1 MSTLTENMAINLL
14 GLEKDLWDKTDDGE
28 RKSYGSAMLYFAAF
42 FSLACIASV
51 YLLYLISGSYLVS
64 IFAGLML
71 ALIIGS
77 VVRFSLIILRRSIFD
92 EPKVAAPQQKL
103 PDPVVEDKP
112 VAKADSSFLK
122 TKANILGRFSK
133 TRFKWTVGS
142 NSAVPGLAALI
153 RLVII
158 TVMGLIVLFPL
169 SCLLHKSAIE
179 KLNED
184 KRQYYISQFEAD
196 GQKTLLV
203 KTSLLQREITLIE
216 ADLSKN
222 INIYQEGGLLTEK
235 RSAIASLKKLMDV
248 EIANHNL
255 EYSSQ
260 LERYKTD
267 IKEKYFLS
275 LSFTAVTGLPFFYF
289 ALVLIAFLLLMPH
302 LLLYR
307 LKTKSGST
315 YSSLSTDRYREI
327 IKKQY
332 EKTTQEGY
340 AHLMSKFKYD
350 PQGYYDPQGHKNV
363 YWANLPY
370 CTLPNKPF
378 ADRKPITKEVLLKSF
393 ETETIN

>member
-1 MSTLTENMAINLL
+1 MSTVAENMAINLL
-14 GLEKDLWDKTDDGE
+14 GLEKDLWGKTDDGE
-28 RKSYGSAMLYFAAF
+28 RKSYGNAMLHFATF
-42 FSLACIASV
+42 FSLACISSV

-92 EPKVAAPQQKL
+92 EPKAASPKKPSAPL
-103 PDPVVEDKP
+103 VENTPVV
-112 VAKADSSFLK
+112 KADSLFLK
-122 TKANILGRFSK
+122 TKTRILQP
-133 TRFKWTVGS
+133 FKKIPLKLRLGS
-142 NSAVPGLAALI
+142 NTAVPGLAGLI

-196 GQKTLLV
+196 GEQTLMV
-203 KTSLLQREITLIE
+203 KTGLLQREITLIE
-216 ADLSKN
+216 ADLSRN

-235 RSAIASLKKLMDV
+235 RSAIARLKELMNV
-248 EIANHNL
+248 EIANHNI

-289 ALVLIAFLLLMPH
+289 ALVLIGFLLFMPH

-315 YSSLSTDRYREI
+315 YSSLSTDHYRVI
-327 IKKQY
+327 IKRQY

-340 AHLMSKFKYD
+340 AHLKSKFGYD
-350 PQGYYDPQGHKNV
+350 PQGYYDPQGLKNV

-370 CTLPNKPF
+370 CTVPNKPF